1 MTDRMSNTY
10 NSAMGTVKE
19 NLGSAIGN
27 EGLAAAGSEQR
38 TRADVNQKKADA
50 KTHAEGL
57 QNKAKGEIQKGV
69 GAVTDN
75 TSQEAKGHANAALG
89 TKAAMGQL
97 DIRCF
102 SEAAN
107 TLYAIANG
115 FNGEKQVIILL
126 KSNTAP
132 AGPSSLSWS
141 IVSTTPLES
150 LLTIYNDDILC
161 HADPSGAFAVYSSD
175 TNSDTGPMRRPGGYR
190 YHPNLPKI
198 TDSTGPGGW
207 ANISIPKDLEWG
219 SSSSKGRL
227 FSLKDSSGTYHLYH
241 AFAKPSGSN
250 NLKFSVLNT
259 GTNAM
264 ENSPVTW
271 SLSPASIPTDLRFTG
286 SHMFLWSNGYPA
298 DRFYYAALPQ
308 GPLPSSGPKLVEG
321 DYKVS
326 GKCTRIGAVNE
337 QYFSFCSIALPYGTD
352 YRLFSWDGTKALPPV
367 NSTAGLPMDDYINT
381 QIGTVGDGKTSFML
395 IQTGSLSGYSSHNY
409 KLNAL
414 TVTGPSAGQ
423 IQVVPSGIA
432 VPDANINFKKVESSS
447 GGGSSVWSTI
457 GTVFS
462 IIVSL
467 VILSCLLKCF
477 GPMLF
482 KSKTK
487 PAPVE
492 IPAQEPEYT
501 PPAPLDNKVH
511 DQTLPAGFSPMMGG
525 YGQNSGQLSGAFPPG
540 PGGFPIS
547 GFPADA
553 SGVMPASTASGNF
566 PVSGL
571 PPDSG
576 RLDPMASQVHRDP
589 LRHLLGQPPT
599 HSTTV
604 NSGLS
609 GSTLASTPAATNSA
623 QSQISIANLFQSQ
636 GSIQNV
642 FQSQNSI
649 AASAAASSVSS
660 AAAGPKTQTTVD
672 KNIVSDN
679 PMWHAADNNGL
690 SPGSN
695 SYPLQAY
702 PQSGGNANVSYPMAG
717 GAVQS
722 SLPGQPQPA
731 FVPPST
737 SSSNPP
743 PFVGSRRRDSE
754 ISLINR
760 D

>member
-69 GAVTDN
+69 GSVTDN

-141 IVSTTPLES
+141 VVSTTPLES

-271 SLSPASIPTDLRFTG
+271 SL
-286 SHMFLWSNGYPA
+286 
-298 DRFYYAALPQ
+298 
-308 GPLPSSGPKLVEG
+308 
-321 DYKVS
+321 
-326 GKCTRIGAVNE
+326 
-337 QYFSFCSIALPYGTD
+337 LPYGTD
-352 YRLFSWDGTKALPPV
+352 YRLFSWDGTKALPAV

-423 IQVVPSGIA
+423 IQVVPSGVA

-511 DQTLPAGFSPMMGG
+511 DQPLPAGFSPMMGG

-576 RLDPMASQVHRDP
+576 RLDPMASQAHRDP

-636 GSIQNV
+636 GSIQNP
-642 FQSQNSI
+642 FQSHNSI

-679 PMWHAADNNGL
+679 PMWHAADNNGP

-702 PQSGGNANVSYPMAG
+702 PPSGGNANVSYPMVG

-737 SSSNPP
+737 SSSDPP
-743 PFVGSRRRDSE
+743 PFVGSRRRDSDV
-754 ISLINR
+754 SLINR